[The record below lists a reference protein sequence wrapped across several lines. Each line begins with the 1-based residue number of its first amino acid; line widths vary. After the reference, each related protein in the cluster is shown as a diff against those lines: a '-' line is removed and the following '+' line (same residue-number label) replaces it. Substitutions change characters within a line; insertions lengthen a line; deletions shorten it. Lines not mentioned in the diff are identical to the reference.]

1 MAIRRK
7 KEVEHELIAART
19 ELPPPLHACLNH
31 ELSSPFLQ
39 EA

>member
-7 KEVEHELIAART
+7 KVVDHELIAART
-19 ELPPPLHACLNH
+19 ELPPPLHAWVNH
-31 ELSSPFLQ
+31 PLSSPFLQ